1 MSTEGIAYGI
11 KNYEPIE
18 RNTQMLKPL
27 YAEITKTN
35 KPKMNWSGNDYSA
48 FDRHFKNK
56 VAL

>member
-1 MSTEGIAYGI
+1 MSTEGITYGI
-11 KNYEPIE
+11 ENYEPIE

-35 KPKMNWSGNDYSA
+35 KAKMNWSGNDYSA
-48 FDRHFKNK
+48 FDRRLKNK